1 MDLSEFVL
9 AELEILTENKNEINW
24 QNVLYYVY
32 YEQSDILDFPFTAIK
47 GRSWYSTRGGP
58 SPLVF
63 DLLHSFL
70 L

>member
-32 YEQSDILDFPFTAIK
+32 YEQSDILDFPFTVIK
-47 GRSWYSTRGGP
+47 GRSWYSP
-58 SPLVF
+58 
-63 DLLHSFL
+63 
-70 L
+70 